1 MCQVRTI
8 YGFTTGR
15 VSDMDSLSVDLP
27 FYYFSALIRHFFKMI
42 DGSIKDLFKTD
53 VHRMEN

>member
-1 MCQVRTI
+1 
-8 YGFTTGR
+8 
-15 VSDMDSLSVDLP
+15 MDSLSVDLP
-27 FYYFSALIRHFFKMI
+27 FYYFSALIRYVFKMI